1 MIPEKL
7 LDEDIVEISKR
18 VLHLVSGQW
27 TEDVALVARN
37 ARHIRRERGSN
48 TTFI

>member
-1 MIPEKL
+1 MTPEKL
-7 LDEDIVEISKR
+7 LDEDIVEISKK

-37 ARHIRRERGSN
+37 TIQWGVENLYLCR
-48 TTFI
+48 